1 MSFSSTSKY
10 VQLTPYLLMEY
21 MYADEPQPESYFV
34 NTGPTTVAYQK
45 LVNGYISD
53 DVQIFNP
60 NSDYDITHNTQ
71 NNSVVQIG
79 TNSFVTLDANLII
92 PFNDYSERLTNTN
105 DLNVTFPSNLLVVYD
120 TVRYHIRAGYNFNNL
135 DGAILQIQLQD
146 QDLSY
151 VTLSQ
156 ILLQKGTQ
164 QDYTFNPNPVTI
176 GSNIY
181 DKYFEIK
188 IPNSLD
194 MNNKY
199 LAASSS
205 FKDQTLASLISKSG
219 NGFVYGAPIRV
230 SIWQVQSTID
240 FEGYSRYESARVGTL
255 SLEGEDPFSNIGATI
270 KESEQGQFFEYF
282 ATDNEGF
289 IEDFILFQNSIGNN
303 YYISHKIEVLEQI
316 GTAVIQTSS
325 FESIQTTAYDSP
337 NYYRPIVRNAAFSVS
352 FTLRYTMSLINTVDQ
367 SSVIRISS
375 YTSNNPAAWGLNI
388 QPIQLSNFPQVQKI
402 YNRVYDQPSIN
413 MTGNQLP
420 QPKEILKFTNVF
432 IQENYVTATSSNLTF
447 SAGTLAESVGTTSV
461 TAVGSGKL
469 TLTISPFD
477 NYFKFKFIKNVQNG
491 TPSAIDLS
499 DSGLFKLAFLDK
511 AGNKTYV
518 PALADLTI
526 ARPTLG
532 EIAFKVDESTSGK
545 ISQFTDR
552 RFFITNG
559 GGATGSVS
567 STPATVVAAA
577 TTGTNAAAVPK
588 TAAIVNMIAQMSNQS
603 TSVLYWGYWKKN
615 GETDVLV
622 PPTTT
627 IPPSSGSGIN
637 VIGTIGVVAPTRP
650 PSLSRINPPAGQL
663 VSIENPANLVSV
675 VPATGITA
683 NIVSTGPATG
693 ITANIVSTG
702 PATPT
707 FTISG
712 TTPTAILIPA
722 LSAQIQGY
730 KATGWADQT
739 IISYF
744 LSPGKPGYQQYPG
757 LTKAQFIEASQGILA
772 PQSID
777 GLRGNEVG
785 STRPDRSILRGIV
798 RGR

>member
-34 NTGPTTVAYQK
+34 NTGPTTVGYQK
-45 LVNGYISD
+45 LVNNYLSD

-60 NSDYDITHNTQ
+60 NSDYGITHNTR
-71 NNSVVQIG
+71 NNSVVQIK
-79 TNSFVTLDANLII
+79 TNSFVTLDSNLII
-92 PFNDYSERLTNTN
+92 PFNDYSENLTNTN
-105 DLNVTFPSNLLVVYD
+105 DLDITFPSNILVVYD
-120 TVRYHIRAGYNFNNL
+120 TIRYHIRAGYNFNNL
-135 DGAILQIQLQD
+135 DGAIIQIQLQD

-156 ILLQKGTQ
+156 ILIQKGTQ
-164 QDYTFNPNPVTI
+164 QDYTLNPNPVTI

-181 DKYFEIK
+181 DKYFEVK

-205 FKDQTLASLISKSG
+205 FKNQTLASLISKSG
-219 NGFVYGAPIRV
+219 NGFIYGSPIRISV
-230 SIWQVQSTID
+230 WQIQSTID
-240 FEGYSRYESARVGTL
+240 FEGYSRYESARVGIL
-255 SLEGEDPFSNIGATI
+255 SLESEDPFSNIGATI
-270 KESEQGQFFEYF
+270 KESEQGQFFEYY

-316 GTAVIQTSS
+316 GTAIIQTSS

-352 FTLRYTMSLINTVDQ
+352 FILRYTMSLINTVDQ

-375 YTSNNPAAWGLNI
+375 YTSNNPASWGLSI
-388 QPIQLSNFPQVQKI
+388 QPIQLQNLPQIQKI
-402 YNRVYDQPSIN
+402 YNRVYDQPSIS
-413 MTGNQLP
+413 MGSNQFP
-420 QPKEILKFTNVF
+420 QLKEILKFTNVF
-432 IQENYVTATSSNLTF
+432 IQENYVTATSTNLTF
-447 SAGTLAESVGTTSV
+447 SSGTLAEPSGTSST
-461 TAVGSGKL
+461 TALGSGKL
-469 TLTISPFD
+469 TITISPFD

-491 TPSAIDLS
+491 TPAAIDLS

-526 ARPTLG
+526 VKPSLG
-532 EIAFKVDESTSGK
+532 ELAFKVDESVAGK

-567 STPATVVAAA
+567 NSTSAAA
-577 TTGTNAAAVPK
+577 LTDTVSVTNSLMETRTSAVLNS
-588 TAAIVNMIAQMSNQS
+588 VAQMSNQS

-615 GETDVLV
+615 GETDVVV

-627 IPPSSGSGIN
+627 IPPSPVSSIN
-637 VIGTIGVVAPTRP
+637 VSDVIDVALPVQ
-650 PSLSRINPPAGQL
+650 PSVISRIQPPAVQTVSTNISSGEVGS
-663 VSIENPANLVSV
+663 VSIS
-675 VPATGITA
+675 
-683 NIVSTGPATG
+683 GPAGPTYTIQS
-693 ITANIVSTG
+693 ITPSSSL
-702 PATPT
+702 
-707 FTISG
+707 ISE
-712 TTPTAILIPA
+712 
-722 LSAQIQGY
+722 LSSQIRGY

-757 LTKAQFIEASQGILA
+757 LSREQFIEASEGILA
-772 PQSID
+772 PQSIQ
-777 GLRGNEVG
+777 GLGGNIINRARP
-785 STRPDRSILRGIV
+785 TRN